1 MRAAEYECVDL
12 RVAFEECV
20 QAFPHEV
27 VGSGRVEL
35 IIFDQGYPHRAGH
48 SRQLRRRVNLGK
60 FHRITARADRPDR
73 TQESDVVRLRQAR
86 HGFDRGADHAQYAAV
101 RIACRQIILLQGAE
115 RFGRSRVAGQ
125 YDQWAAALKE
135 RFDRLKRVLVD
146 HLKRVRTIRSA
157 RVIAQIQIIILGQQT
172 LKLSQD
178 GHPPVAGVEDAYRSR
193 GRNGLG
199 AHTLN
204 VLVVHARKA

>member
-1 MRAAEYECVDL
+1 M
-12 RVAFEECV
+12 
-20 QAFPHEV
+20 
-27 VGSGRVEL
+27 
-35 IIFDQGYPHRAGH
+35 
-48 SRQLRRRVNLGK
+48 
-60 FHRITARADRPDR
+60 
-73 TQESDVVRLRQAR
+73 VRLRQAR
-86 HGFDRGADHAQYAAV
+86 HRLDRRADNAEYAAV
-101 RIACRQIILLQGAE
+101 RIARRQVVLLQSAE

-146 HLKRVRTIRSA
+146 HFKRVRTIGGA
-157 RVIAQIQIIILGQQT
+157 CVIAQIQIIILGQQT

-193 GRNGLG
+193 GLNGLG